1 MVKYVIKRL
10 LFMIPTLLAIV
21 FIILGIMELTPSSP
35 AQSMLGYD
43 APPEVIAELNR
54 KLGYDRPFLVRYIE
68 YVRSLLK
75 GDMGNSY
82 RTGRP
87 VFDEILSRFPT
98 TLKLAFLGITLALII
113 GVPIG
118 IISAVKQYSVFDF
131 SAITF
136 AMFMAS
142 MPGFWFGL
150 VNIILFS
157 LKLGLLPS
165 NGLDSPVHYILP
177 SITLAIPSTAGLLR
191 LMRTSLLETIR
202 EDYVRTARAKGQ
214 EEWKVIMKHAVR
226 NALLPVI
233 TYAGLEFGLL
243 LGGIVTVEEIFSING
258 IGRMLLAAIRS
269 KDNILVVGC
278 ALFLAFVFMI
288 VLLIV
293 DIAYA
298 FLDPRIKAK
307 YTKI

>member
-1 MVKYVIKRL
+1 
-10 LFMIPTLLAIV
+10 MIPTLLAIV

>member
-1 MVKYVIKRL
+1 MIKYVIKRL
-10 LFMIPTLLAIV
+10 FFMIPTLLAII

-43 APPEVIAELNR
+43 ASPEAIAELNH
-54 KLGYDRPFLVRYIE
+54 KLGYDRPFLVKYIE
-68 YVRSLLK
+68 YVINLVK

-98 TLKLAFLGITLALII
+98 TFELAFLGITLALIMGI
-113 GVPIG
+113 PIG

-131 SAITF
+131 CAITS

-150 VNIILFS
+150 INIILFS

-165 NGLDSPVHYILP
+165 NGLDSLVHYVLP
-177 SITLAIPSTAGLLR
+177 SITLALPSTAGLLR

-214 EEWKVIMKHAVR
+214 KEWKVIMKHAVR

-233 TYAGLEFGLL
+233 TYAGLEFGVL
-243 LGGIVTVEEIFSING
+243 LGGIVTVEEVFSING
-258 IGRMLLAAIRS
+258 VGRMLLSAIRS
-269 KDNILVVGC
+269 KDTILVVGC
-278 ALFLAFVFMI
+278 ALFLAFVFMV

-307 YTKI
+307 YAKE